1 MHGHL
6 NVKISF
12 KYWKTQR
19 EGPTWKMKK
28 KKVVLKFIR
37 NYVYLLQPQSLV
49 AMLTTL
55 LDVT

>member
-1 MHGHL
+1 
-6 NVKISF
+6 
-12 KYWKTQR
+12 
-19 EGPTWKMKK
+19 MKK